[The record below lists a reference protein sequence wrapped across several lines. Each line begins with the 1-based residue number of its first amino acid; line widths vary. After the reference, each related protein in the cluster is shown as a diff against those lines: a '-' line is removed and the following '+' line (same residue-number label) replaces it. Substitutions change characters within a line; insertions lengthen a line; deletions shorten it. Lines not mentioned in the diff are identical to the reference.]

1 VLQQQDQNVEGFGG
15 EGDVR
20 AVAQQQPLDDI
31 DLESMEVEESD

>member
-1 VLQQQDQNVEGFGG
+1 VLQQQDQDVEGLRG

-31 DLESMEVEESD
+31 DLEPIEVEEPD